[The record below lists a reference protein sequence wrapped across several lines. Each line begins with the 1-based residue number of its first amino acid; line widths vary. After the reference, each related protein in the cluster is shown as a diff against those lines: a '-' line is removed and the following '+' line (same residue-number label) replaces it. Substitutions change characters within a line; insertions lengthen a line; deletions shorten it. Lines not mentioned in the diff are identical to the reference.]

1 MIQPRGKQIVVDV
14 DTQKHFFD
22 TSGIA
27 VIRNCNR
34 VLANIQKVV
43 SWAQAKRIRVISTVQ
58 VFPTHYPYYGAISDI
73 NGQEKVSRT
82 LLQRHTSFPADDQ
95 TDLMPRILDEYDQV
109 ILRKRCFDPFR
120 EPRADR
126 MFSEL
131 RAEQFLIIGA
141 VAEGAVKAT
150 VLGLLARHKNVTV
163 LTDAV
168 GYYNESRG
176 NIVLRLMWVRG
187 AKLIDTRALVS
198 FSGQRLAAAHRIDY

>member
-14 DTQKHFFD
+14 DTQKRFFD
-22 TSGIA
+22 GSGA
-27 VIRNCNR
+27 VVRNCNR

-43 SWAQAKRIRVISTVQ
+43 SWAQAKRVRVISTVQ
-58 VFPTHYPYYGAISDI
+58 IFPAHFPYYGIISNI

-82 LLQRHTSFPADDQ
+82 LLQRHTSFPADDC
-95 TDLMPRILDEYDQV
+95 TDLMPRILDHYDQV

-126 MFSEL
+126 MLSEL
-131 RAEQFLIIGA
+131 QAEQFLIIGA

-150 VLGLLARHKNVTV
+150 VLGLLARHKNVTI

-168 GYYNESRG
+168 GYYNKSRG
-176 NIVLRLMWVRG
+176 SIVLRLMWVRG
-187 AKLIDTRALVS
+187 AKLISTEMLPD
-198 FSGQRLAAAHRIDY
+198 FY